1 MINLGTTRSAVQRE
15 AGVVYTKPWMVELVL
30 DLAGYVPG
38 RRLAELVALEP
49 SAGDGA
55 FLSAM
60 VRRLVES
67 CERHGIPLTS
77 AGRAI
82 QAFEIDPEAAERAV
96 GVVCETLTQLRVPA
110 ATAAKLAR
118 QWIKTADFL
127 EASLCFPI
135 ADFVIGN
142 PPYIRLEEIP
152 ASKAAFYRSGFSA
165 MRGRADIYVAFY
177 QAALYQLKPG
187 GVCAYICADRWM
199 LNDYG
204 SALREFITTDGYNV
218 RHVIEAHDVP
228 AFETEVSAYPAVT
241 IIAREKQG
249 PVTVSKALPGIEKV
263 KTQSLVESITSIG
276 SSPGIKTARF
286 PDWFHGTEPWPCS
299 SPEALK
305 LLKHLEATCFPLECK
320 LTGTKI
326 GIGVATGADKVF
338 ISRNKP
344 DIEPDRILP
353 LALASDLENGKVK
366 WSGHC
371 MANPW
376 NANGLV
382 DLAEYP
388 RLKQHLKPHHELL
401 SGRHTAKK
409 DRSENWH
416 KTIDRV
422 NLPLIKKHKL
432 YIADIKDRLLPALDT
447 GKTYPQHNLY
457 WITSDTWDLKVL
469 GALLMSA
476 VGEFFIHCY
485 GVRMRGGYLRFQAQ
499 YLRRIRVPDPKSISP
514 KLAETLRHA
523 FDTQD
528 FELATR
534 AALEAYQLDT
544 IPK

>member
-1 MINLGTTRSAVQRE
+1 MIALGSTLSSARE

-30 DLAGYVPG
+30 DLAGYLPEK
-38 RRLAELVALEP
+38 RLAELVALEP

-67 CERHGIPLTS
+67 CERHGTPLAKATS
-77 AGRAI
+77 AL
-82 QAFEIDPEAAERAV
+82 QAFEIDPEAAEKAV
-96 GVVCETLTQLRVPA
+96 GVVRETLISLRVSP
-110 ATAAKLAR
+110 ATAEKLAR
-118 QWIKTADFL
+118 SWIKVGDFL

-152 ASKAAFYRSGFSA
+152 EKKAAMYRNGFSA

-177 QAALYQLKPG
+177 QAALLQLKPR

-204 SALREFITTDGYNV
+204 SALREFITTEGYNV
-218 RHVIEAHDVP
+218 RHIIEAHDVQ
-228 AFETEVSAYPAVT
+228 AFESEVSAYPAVT
-241 IIAREKQG
+241 IIAREEQG
-249 PVTVSKALPGIEKV
+249 PVIVSKALPGIETENRARLAKSV
-263 KTQSLVESITSIG
+263 QRA
-276 SSPGIKTARF
+276 SSNAALRSARF
-286 PDWFHGTEPWPCS
+286 DDWFHGNEPWPCS

-320 LTGTKI
+320 TTGTKI

-338 ISRNKP
+338 ISPKKP

-353 LALASDLENGKVK
+353 LALASDLKDGKVQ

-376 NANGLV
+376 NAKGLV

-401 SGRHTAKK
+401 SARHTAKK
-409 DRSENWH
+409 DRAGNWH

-422 NLPLIKKHKL
+422 NLALVKKHKL

-514 KLAETLRHA
+514 KLADTLRKA

-528 FELATR
+528 FDLATK
-534 AALEAYQLDT
+534 AALKAYQIDE
-544 IPK
+544 IPT

>member
-1 MINLGTTRSAVQRE
+1 MISLETTLTTARE
-15 AGVVYTKPWMVELVL
+15 AGVVYTKPWVVELVL
-30 DLAGYVPG
+30 DLAGYVPD

-67 CERHGIPLTS
+67 CERHGIPLTE

-82 QAFEIDPEAAERAV
+82 QAFEIDPEAAEQAV
-96 GVVCETLTQLRVPA
+96 DVVCETLKQLRVPA

-118 QWIKTADFL
+118 QWIKAADFL

-177 QAALYQLKPG
+177 QAALYQLRPG

-204 SALREFITTDGYNV
+204 SALREFITTEGYNV
-218 RHVIEAHDVP
+218 RHVVEAHDVS

-249 PVTVSKALPGIEKV
+249 PVTVSKALPGIEKE
-263 KTQSLVESITSIG
+263 KTTNLVSSITSLG
-276 SSPGIKTARF
+276 SNPRIKTARF

-338 ISRNKP
+338 ISPSKP

-353 LALASDLENGKVK
+353 LALASDLKDGKVR

-388 RLKQHLKPHHELL
+388 LLTQHLKPHHELL
-401 SGRHTAKK
+401 SSRHTAKK
-409 DRSENWH
+409 DRAENWH

-422 NLPLIKKHKL
+422 NLGLFKKHKL
-432 YIADIKDRLLPALDT
+432 YIADIKERLLPALDL

-457 WITSDTWDLKVL
+457 WITSETWDIKVL

-499 YLRRIRVPDPKSISP
+499 YLRRIRVPDPASISP
-514 KLAETLRHA
+514 KLADTLRHA

-528 FELATR
+528 FELATK
-534 AALEAYQLDT
+534 AAMEAYQIDK
-544 IPK
+544 IPQ

>member
-1 MINLGTTRSAVQRE
+1 MIGLETTLPSTARE
-15 AGVVYTKPWMVELVL
+15 AGVVYTKSWMVELVL
-30 DLAGYVPG
+30 DLAGYVTE

-67 CERHGIPLTS
+67 CERHGIPLTE

-96 GVVCETLTQLRVPA
+96 GVVCETLKQLRVPA

-127 EASLCFPI
+127 EASLCFSI

-204 SALREFITTDGYNV
+204 SALREFITTEGYNV

-263 KTQSLVESITSIG
+263 KTQSLVKSITSLG

-338 ISRNKP
+338 ISLNKP

-353 LALASDLENGKVK
+353 LALASDLEDGQVK

-376 NANGLV
+376 NAKGLV
-382 DLAEYP
+382 NLADYP
-388 RLKQHLKPHHELL
+388 RLRKHLEPHHELL
-401 SGRHTAKK
+401 SSRHTAKK

-499 YLRRIRVPDPKSISP
+499 YLRRIRVPDPASISP
-514 KLAETLRHA
+514 KLAETLRQA

-534 AALEAYQLDT
+534 AAMEAYQIDT